1 MNSSNT
7 EIITAP
13 SYFKDNLTKSLTAVL
28 NEKVRIELKNNHIV
42 YGTLQK
48 ITDFTKMN
56 ITLYNVVLKTPND
69 TTKLKNIAIRGN
81 HIRHMILPDLV
92 DLNELKKLGKPYS
105 ITVDSSKK
113 RTHLSY
119 DDNENVVSDAKRR
132 KLK

>member
-1 MNSSNT
+1 MNNSNT
-7 EIITAP
+7 ETITAP
-13 SYFKDNLTKSLTAVL
+13 TYFKDNLTKSLTPVL

-56 ITLYNVVLKTPND
+56 ITLYNVVLKTASD

-81 HIRHMILPDLV
+81 HIRHMILPDI
-92 DLNELKKLGKPYS
+92 LNLNDLKKLGKPYS

-119 DDNENVVSDAKRR
+119 DDNEEVSADAKRR
-132 KLK
+132 RLK